1 MNLLIP
7 CIAINMLTV
16 LTFYLPSDSGEKI
29 SLCISILLSLSIFQ
43 LLLMEIVPATSITIP
58 LMGKYI
64 LFTMVMVSLSVFISV
79 LTLNVR
85 FRSAGTHEMSKFTRT
100 LFFRILPRFL
110 FMDSPGTEVKV
121 VGEDNFDFDFSEEE
135 GKQQSDLARLENP
148 FKTSRNRLNPSES
161 DVDQIYGNS
170 YITSSFIG
178 ARPEHL
184 RNVDIS
190 GFCKACATRR
200 YDMSRHYPPH
210 MLKALDGT
218 AFIAKHMTDD
228 DKSNKVR
235 ATFKVRQGKTIVL
248 TTR

>member
-1 MNLLIP
+1 MFYTVNLLIP

-79 LTLNVR
+79 VTLNVR
-85 FRSAGTHEMSKFTRT
+85 FRSAGTHEMSKFTRA

-110 FMDSPGTEVKV
+110 CMDTPGTEVDIP
-121 VGEDNFDFDFSEEE
+121 GEETDFEFDDENAP
-135 GKQQSDLARLENP
+135 QSDLARLENP
-148 FKTSRNRLNPSES
+148 FKTSRNRLNPTES

-170 YITSSFIG
+170 YIASSFIG

-190 GFCKACATRR
+190 GFCKACSTRKW
-200 YDMSRHYPPH
+200 DQSKKYPPH

-218 AFIAKHMTDD
+218 AFVAKHMKDD
-228 DKSNKVR
+228 DKSTKVC
-235 ATFKVRQGKTIVL
+235 IM
-248 TTR
+248 

>member
-1 MNLLIP
+1 
-7 CIAINMLTV
+7 MLTV

-79 LTLNVR
+79 VTLNVR
-85 FRSAGTHEMSKFTRT
+85 FRSAGTHEMSKFTRM

-110 FMDSPGTEVKV
+110 WMDSPGTEVDV
-121 VGEDNFDFDFSEEE
+121 PGEDTDFDFNDDSRE
-135 GKQQSDLARLENP
+135 QQSDLARLENP

-170 YITSSFIG
+170 YVTSSFIG

-190 GFCKACATRR
+190 GFCKACSLRR
-200 YDMSRHYPPH
+200 WDLSRKYPPH
-210 MLKALDGT
+210 MLKALDGS

-228 DKSNKVR
+228 DKSNKVT
-235 ATFKVRQGKTIVL
+235 AYLLMVRI
-248 TTR
+248 

>member
-1 MNLLIP
+1 
-7 CIAINMLTV
+7 
-16 LTFYLPSDSGEKI
+16 
-29 SLCISILLSLSIFQ
+29 
-43 LLLMEIVPATSITIP
+43 
-58 LMGKYI
+58 MGKYI

-79 LTLNVR
+79 VTLNVR
-85 FRSAGTHEMSKFTRT
+85 FRSSGTHEMSKFTRT

-110 FMDSPGTEVKV
+110 FMDSPGTEVDV
-121 VGEDNFDFDFSEEE
+121 PGENSNFDFDF
-135 GKQQSDLARLENP
+135 GDDGDKQQSDLARLENP

-161 DVDQIYGNS
+161 DVEQIYGNS

-184 RNVDIS
+184 RDVDIS

-200 YDMSRHYPPH
+200 RDQSRRYPPH

-218 AFIAKHMTDD
+218 GFIAKHMTDD

-235 ATFKVRQGKTIVL
+235 SQLFFISWITVHFQEFQSAAIGK
-248 TTR
+248 